1 MLLATD
7 LDGTFLGGSPEDKAQ
22 LYSWLK
28 QQQPDISLVFVTG
41 RGLANVQ
48 PLLEDP
54 QMPLPDYIICDV
66 GATVVS
72 GNTLE
77 PVQPLQGAI
86 EQKWPGEAMV
96 RAQLEQVSGL
106 HYQEVPQE
114 RRCSFYYDATTP
126 IDVALGI
133 ARELGCD
140 VVQSAGKYLDILP
153 AGVNKG
159 STLVR
164 LLELISYPGAEVL
177 VAGDTMNDR
186 SLYDTGFKGVV
197 VGLAEAALLQYT
209 LPLTHVLQSDKPGA
223 AGIME
228 GISWFRSGKQKRS

>member
-7 LDGTFLGGSPEDKAQ
+7 LDGTFLGGSPEDKAR

-28 QQQPDISLVFVTG
+28 QQTDISLVFVTG

-66 GATVVS
+66 GATVVRGS
-72 GNTLE
+72 SLE
-77 PVQPLQGAI
+77 PVQPLQEAI
-86 EQKWPGEAMV
+86 AQKWPGEAMV

-106 HYQEVPQE
+106 RYQEVPQE

-126 IDVALGI
+126 IDVASAI
-133 ARELGCD
+133 ATGLGCD
-140 VVQSAGKYLDILP
+140 VLQSAGKYLDILP

-159 STLVR
+159 STLIQ
-164 LLELISYPGAEVL
+164 LLELIAYPTDEVL

-209 LPLTHVLQSDKPGA
+209 LPFTHVLQSEKPGA

-228 GISWFRSGKQKRS
+228 GISWFMSEKEKRS

>member
-22 LYSWLK
+22 LYGWLK
-28 QQQPDISLVFVTG
+28 QQAGVSLVFVTG

-48 PLLEDP
+48 PLLDDP

-66 GATVVS
+66 GATVVR
-72 GNTLE
+72 GDTLE

-86 EQKWPGEAMV
+86 EEKWPGEAMV
-96 RAQLEQVSGL
+96 RAQMEQISGL
-106 HYQEVPQE
+106 RYQEVSQE
-114 RRCSFYYDATTP
+114 RRCSFYYDASTP
-126 IDVALGI
+126 IDAAVDI
-133 ARELGCD
+133 AKGLGCD
-140 VVQSAGKYLDILP
+140 VIQSAGKYLDILP
-153 AGVNKG
+153 RNVNKG
-159 STLVR
+159 NTLLQLV
-164 LLELISYPGAEVL
+164 ELIAYPTDDIL

-197 VGLAEAALLQYT
+197 VGLAETALLQYT
-209 LPLTHVLQSDKPGA
+209 LPFTHVLQSEKPGA

-228 GISWFRSGKQKRS
+228 GIFWFNGEKQKRS

>member
-28 QQQPDISLVFVTG
+28 QQTDVNLVFVTG

-66 GATVVS
+66 GATVVKGS
-72 GNTLE
+72 SLE
-77 PVQPLQGAI
+77 PVQPLQETI
-86 EQKWPGEAMV
+86 EQRWPGEAMV

-106 HYQEVPQE
+106 RYQEVPQE

-126 IDVALGI
+126 IDVALAI
-133 ARELGCD
+133 ATELGCE
-140 VVQSAGKYLDILP
+140 VVQSAGKYLDVLP

-159 STLVR
+159 STLIR
-164 LLELISYPGAEVL
+164 LLELLAYPGDQVL

-186 SLYDTGFKGVV
+186 SLYDIGFKGVV

-209 LPLTHVLQSDKPGA
+209 LPFTHVLQSEKPGA

-228 GISWFRSGKQKRS
+228 GISWFSSEKQKRS

>member
-28 QQQPDISLVFVTG
+28 QQTDINLVFVTG

-66 GATVVS
+66 GATVVKGS
-72 GNTLE
+72 SLE
-77 PVQPLQGAI
+77 PVQPLQETIA
-86 EQKWPGEAMV
+86 QKWPGEAMV

-106 HYQEVPQE
+106 RYQEVPQE

-126 IDVALGI
+126 IDVALAI
-133 ARELGCD
+133 ATELGCE
-140 VVQSAGKYLDILP
+140 VVQSAGKYLDVLP

-159 STLVR
+159 STLIR
-164 LLELISYPGAEVL
+164 LLELLAYPGDEVL

-209 LPLTHVLQSDKPGA
+209 LPFTHVLQSEKPGA

-228 GISWFRSGKQKRS
+228 GISWFSSEKQKRS

>member
-28 QQQPDISLVFVTG
+28 QQTDVSLVFVTG

-72 GNTLE
+72 GSSLE
-77 PVQPLQGAI
+77 PVQPLQAAI
-86 EQKWPGEAMV
+86 EEKWPGAAMV
-96 RAQLEQVSGL
+96 RAQLEQVAGL
-106 HYQEVPQE
+106 RYQDVPQQ

-126 IDVALGI
+126 VDVASAI
-133 ARELGCD
+133 AIGLGCD
-140 VVQSAGKYLDILP
+140 VLQSAGKYLDILP

-159 STLVR
+159 STLIQ
-164 LLELISYPGAEVL
+164 LLELLGYPADEVL

-186 SLYDTGFKGVV
+186 SLYDTGLKGVV

-209 LPLTHVLQSDKPGA
+209 LPFSHVLQSEKPGA

-228 GISWFRSGKQKRS
+228 GISWFTSGKEKRS

>member
-28 QQQPDISLVFVTG
+28 QQTDISLVFVTG

-66 GATVVS
+66 GATVVK
-72 GNTLE
+72 GNSLE
-77 PVQPLQGAI
+77 PVQPLQEAI
-86 EQKWPGEAMV
+86 AQKWPGEAMV
-96 RAQLEQVSGL
+96 RAQLEQVAGL
-106 HYQEVPQE
+106 RYQEVPQQ
-114 RRCSFYYDATTP
+114 RRCSFYYDATTA
-126 IDVALGI
+126 IDVAADI
-133 ARELGCD
+133 AAGLGCEI
-140 VVQSAGKYLDILP
+140 VQSAGKYLDILP
-153 AGVNKG
+153 GGVNKG
-159 STLVR
+159 STLMQLV
-164 LLELISYPGAEVL
+164 ELIGYPAERVL

-186 SLYDTGFKGVV
+186 SLYDIGFKGVV

-209 LPLTHVLQSDKPGA
+209 LAFTHVLQTDKPGA

-228 GISWFRSGKQKRS
+228 GISWFSGEKQKRS

>member
-22 LYSWLK
+22 LYSWLR
-28 QQQPDISLVFVTG
+28 QQKDVSLVFVTG

-48 PLLEDP
+48 PLLDDP

-66 GATVVS
+66 GATVVDGS
-72 GNTLE
+72 SLE
-77 PVQPLQGAI
+77 PVQPLQEAI
-86 EQKWPGEAMV
+86 AQKWPGEAMV
-96 RAQLEQVSGL
+96 RAQLAQVSGL
-106 HYQEVPQE
+106 RYQEVPQE

-126 IDVALGI
+126 IDVASAI
-133 ARELGCD
+133 AGELGCD
-140 VVQSAGKYLDILP
+140 VLQSAGKYLDILP

-159 STLVR
+159 STLIQ
-164 LLELISYPGAEVL
+164 LLELLGYPADEVL

-186 SLYDTGFKGVV
+186 SLYDAGFKGVV

-209 LPLTHVLQSDKPGA
+209 LPFTHVLQSEKPGA

-228 GISWFRSGKQKRS
+228 GISWFMSEKEKRS

>member
-28 QQQPDISLVFVTG
+28 LQTNVSLVFVTG

-66 GATVVS
+66 GATVVK
-72 GNTLE
+72 GNSLE
-77 PVQPLQGAI
+77 PVQPLQEAI

-96 RAQLEQVSGL
+96 RAQLEQVAGL
-106 HYQEVPQE
+106 RYQEVPQQ
-114 RRCSFYYDATTP
+114 RRCSFYYDATTA
-126 IDVALGI
+126 IDVAADI
-133 ARELGCD
+133 AAGLGCD
-140 VVQSAGKYLDILP
+140 ILQSAGKYLDILP
-153 AGVNKG
+153 GGVNKG
-159 STLVR
+159 SSLRQLV
-164 LLELISYPGAEVL
+164 ELIGYPAEDVL

-186 SLYDTGFKGVV
+186 SLYDIGFKGVV

-209 LPLTHVLQSDKPGA
+209 LAFTHVLQTDKPGA

-228 GISWFRSGKQKRS
+228 GISWFSGEKQKRS